1 MDWPTS
7 EIVTSKRLRLEPL
20 AVEHAT
26 EMIEVL
32 ADPSLYEYTGG
43 EAPSGEQLRRR
54 YAAQA
59 VGRSED
65 GSQGWFNWI
74 VKLQGSGAAVG
85 FVQATVDQQ
94 GHGLEANIAW
104 VISPACQG
112 QRIATEATEAMIGW
126 LRTNGVSRY
135 VAFVHP
141 EHHASMGV
149 ARNQGL
155 HPTSVIEDGEIR
167 WESESG

>member
-1 MDWPTS
+1 MNWPASETITS
-7 EIVTSKRLRLEPL
+7 ERLRLEPL

-26 EMIEVL
+26 EMINVL

-59 VGRSED
+59 LGQSED

-74 VKLQGSGAAVG
+74 VKLQDGGTPVG
-85 FVQATVDQQ
+85 FVQATVDQR
-94 GHGLEANIAW
+94 GHDLEANIAW
-104 VISPACQG
+104 VISPAHQG
-112 QRIATEATEAMIGW
+112 KWIASEATGAMIGW
-126 LRTNGVSRY
+126 LKANGISKY

-141 EHHASMGV
+141 EHYASIGV

-155 HPTSVIEDGEIR
+155 HPTSFIEEGETR
-167 WESESG
+167 WES

>member
-1 MDWPTS
+1 MDWPTTETLTS
-7 EIVTSKRLRLEPL
+7 ERLRLEPL

-26 EMIEVL
+26 EMVGVL

-54 YAAQA
+54 YATQA

-74 VKLQGSGAAVG
+74 VKLQCDGTPVG
-85 FVQATVDQQ
+85 FVQATV
-94 GHGLEANIAW
+94 HRKRRGLEGDIAW
-104 VISPACQG
+104 VISPAHQG
-112 QRIATEATEAMIGW
+112 QRIASEATEAMIGW
-126 LRTNGVSRY
+126 LKANGVSRF

-141 EHHASMGV
+141 EHSASMGV

-155 HPTSVIEDGEIR
+155 HPTSVIEDGEVR
-167 WESESG
+167 WES